1 MLALACVRLFH
12 RYDWDW
18 LLFCVHV
25 VVAVWTVLA
34 GTLLWAVRGTSCGCL
49 FFW

>member
-1 MLALACVRLFH
+1 MLALACVRVFH

-25 VVAVWTVLA
+25 VVVAVWTVLA
-34 GTLLWAVRGTSCGCL
+34 AKLL
-49 FFW
+49 